1 MSFPEK
7 NKNYLMEALFNY
19 ASMSI
24 IVANS
29 QGKIL
34 LANPFAQKQF
44 GYLGEELIG
53 QKVELLIP
61 RRFHQKHVGHREKY
75 VKHPQ
80 DRPMGVGL
88 DLYAVRK
95 DGTEFPV
102 EVSLG
107 HYISQDEKYI
117 IAFISDI
124 TIRKRDE
131 DEIRRLNEELEEK
144 VEQRTKELQL
154 AMNKLQESKDELLK
168 TLEREK
174 DLGELKSRFV
184 TMASHEFRTP
194 LSTVLSSAY
203 LLEKYTRT
211 EEQENRRKHIDR
223 IVSSVKMLTDILNDF
238 LSVGKIEEG
247 KIIVKRSGF
256 NIRDHIGGTLNE
268 ITNIKKTGQNITY
281 QHKGDATGVLD
292 PGLLKHIVMNLL
304 SNAIKFS
311 PENSNIEIHSERKN
325 NTLMLSVKDK
335 GIGISKEDQEHLF
348 ERFFRGGNVMN
359 IQGTGLGLH
368 IVTKYAELMNGT
380 IECKSEIGK
389 GTQFTLKFKMGTQE

>member
-1 MSFPEK
+1 MKFPD
-7 NKNYLMEALFNY
+7 NKNFLMEALFNY

-24 IVANS
+24 IVLDS
-29 QGKIL
+29 ECKIV

-44 GYLGEELIG
+44 GYLVEELLG
-53 QKVELLIP
+53 QKVEFLIP
-61 RRFHQKHVGHREKY
+61 KRFHQKHVGHREKY
-75 VKHPQ
+75 VRHPQ

-88 DLYAVRK
+88 DLFALRK

-107 HYISQDEKYI
+107 HYINRDQKYI

-131 DEIRRLNEELEEK
+131 NEIRRLNEDLEEK
-144 VEQRTKELQL
+144 VEQRTREVQL
-154 AMNKLQESKDELLK
+154 AMNKLKESKEELIK
-168 TLEREK
+168 TLQKEK

-211 EEQENRRKHIDR
+211 EEQGNRKKHIDR
-223 IVSSVKMLTDILNDF
+223 IVSSVRMLSDILNDF

-247 KIIVKRSGF
+247 KIIVKPSEL
-256 NIRDHIGGTLNE
+256 NIKEHIGAIINE
-268 ITNIKKTGQNITY
+268 LTNNKKAGQNIVY
-281 QHKGDATGVLD
+281 SHKGTVTTVLD
-292 PGLLKHIVMNLL
+292 QGILKHIIMNLL

-311 PENSNIEIHSERKN
+311 PENSIIHILSERKDDE
-325 NTLMLSVKDK
+325 LLLSIKDK
-335 GIGISKEDQEHLF
+335 GIGISKEDRKHLF
-348 ERFFRGGNVMN
+348 ERFFRGGNVTN

-368 IVTKYAELMNGT
+368 IVAKYAELMNGA

-389 GTQFTLKFKMGTQE
+389 GTQFILKFKMKIHE